1 MHAGGDRQQPR
12 LLVIETSHRLGLVA
26 LAEGNRLL
34 GERRLDEARRHA
46 RDLAP
51 AIRDLL
57 GDQGWKARDLDAV
70 VVSRGPG
77 SYTGL
82 RVGIMSA
89 KTLAYAT
96 GCTLLAVDTFA
107 AIARQAA
114 QTALAVEVIAD
125 AQQDKVY
132 VQRFTRPS
140 PAQPFDEFTPLR
152 IESFASWQSSVAA
165 ATWVIGPGVEKYGN
179 LLHGRVAI
187 GPPESWFPQAEDLLQ
202 IARERLERGEKD
214 DAFAVEP
221 LYLRP
226 SSAEEK
232 WLQRDGS

>member
-1 MHAGGDRQQPR
+1 MHAGEVRQQPR
-12 LLVIETSHRLGLVA
+12 LLVIETAHRVGLVA
-26 LAEGNRLL
+26 LAQGERLL

-57 GDQGWKARDLDAV
+57 AAQGWKARDLNAV

-96 GCTLLAVDTFA
+96 GCTLIAVDTFA
-107 AIARQAA
+107 AIACQAPPV
-114 QTALAVEVIAD
+114 ALAVEIIGD
-125 AQQDKVY
+125 AQQEKLY
-132 VQRFTRPS
+132 VQRFLRPS
-140 PAQPFDEFTPLR
+140 AAQPLGATSPLG
-152 IESFASWQSSVAA
+152 IEPFVTWQASLAKTS
-165 ATWVIGPGVEKYGN
+165 WVNGPGLEKFGK
-179 LLHGRVAI
+179 LLSHDAI
-187 GPPESWFPQAEDLLQ
+187 APPEAWYPQAQSLLQ
-202 IARERLERGEKD
+202 LALARLERGEKD

-232 WLQRDGS
+232 WQQR